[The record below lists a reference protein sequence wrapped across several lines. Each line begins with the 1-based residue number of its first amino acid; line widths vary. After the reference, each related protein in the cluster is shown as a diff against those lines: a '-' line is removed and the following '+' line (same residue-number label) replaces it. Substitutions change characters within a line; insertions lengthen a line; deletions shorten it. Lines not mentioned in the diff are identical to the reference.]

1 MKKEESNPPLPDG
14 KRTVLERVNSD
25 PVACDLTISLF
36 VAAVHSY
43 RHDSV
48 LRPFPP
54 AFIKEGFEKDKKA
67 LEQAVKDIPS
77 MAQLEPSFDSLPES
91 TVNLLMWH
99 FNNKYFT
106 LKTRDKNDYYDILSL
121 TESREPTSVE
131 PSHVFEVLPSQLSQS
146 KFEQLQQGRQILYA
160 YHGSRVE
167 NFYSI
172 LHTGLASHMNKNGIF
187 GEGTYLSSE
196 LSVSLHYS
204 PAGLG
209 WSKSWL
215 GNRLSC
221 VAVCEII
228 DDPSVKC
235 QPKGDTELKRS
246 RALLPNSIAGEV
258 PEKYYVIRNN
268 DVIRVK
274 YLLVYADKPSNN
286 KLRNRMSWF
295 SQHKF
300 ALLMAFYFLL
310 LVIIGLANSKQFKQ
324 NVKRLFKS

>member
-1 MKKEESNPPLPDG
+1 METEPNIQTEG
-14 KRTVLERVNSD
+14 KRAVLERVNSD
-25 PVACDLTISLF
+25 PAACDLTISLF

-54 AFIKEGFEKDKKA
+54 AFIKEDLEKDKKG
-67 LEQAVKDIPS
+67 LEQAVKAIPS
-77 MAQLEPSFDSLPES
+77 MSQLESTFDNLPES
-91 TVNLLMWH
+91 TVNLLQWH

-106 LKTRDKNDYYDILSL
+106 LKTRDKSDYYDILSL
-121 TESREPTSVE
+121 TESKEPTSIE
-131 PSHVFEVLPSQLSQS
+131 PTYVFEVLPSQLSQS
-146 KFEQLQQGRQILYA
+146 KFEQLQQGRQIMYA

-204 PAGLG
+204 PAGQG

-215 GNRLSC
+215 GSRLSC

-235 QPKGDTELKRS
+235 QPKGDSDVKRS
-246 RALLPNSIAGEV
+246 RTLLPNSMAGEV

-274 YLLVYADKPSNN
+274 YLLVYADNTPSK
-286 KLRNRMSWF
+286 KLSHRMSWF
-295 SQHKF
+295 TQHKF

-324 NVKRLFKS
+324 NVKRMFKS